1 MDNLVYH
8 EASPS
13 NDNANGFSEFNT
25 INWELMATDRKLVPN
40 SVRIDFDLVVN
51 ETDGGTRVDNKRIA
65 IDNLCGGHVFF
76 ESWQVGVES
85 VGLISNEQEYPRWAK
100 TFFSAT
106 QDINDNNSAIANAEG
121 RTCHPAAGEIVI
133 EMVGSEGAQGATD
146 PNKKDPSFSIKPLIS
161 LNRYMGDSY
170 SFNKLGHLRVS
181 TNLSRNGHALYGAQ
195 CAGGGRSPVYLMKNV
210 KLRFTSVPDDGKQ
223 GKMLMNSYTSVK
235 ATSNSNSFSI
245 DSKVPAKMCNGVV
258 INFLDQGSE
267 SEIVSNNQLLE
278 QYPNL
283 ESIRYSF
290 NNALNKYITYEIT
303 DRGNMVRLGLEA
315 LTEGNLNSVHA
326 RNIFNN
332 QSYIVGLP
340 FQEYTDLSTSKF
352 TTQLVSSANTFGTKP
367 QQVYLY
373 FLTLISL

>member
-1 MDNLVYH
+1 
-8 EASPS
+8 
-13 NDNANGFSEFNT
+13 
-25 INWELMATDRKLVPN
+25 MATDRKLVPN

-51 ETDGGTRVDNKRIA
+51 ETAGGTRVNDKRIA
-65 IDNLCGGHVFF
+65 VDNFIGGHAFF

-100 TFFSAT
+100 TFFVST
-106 QDINDNNSAIANAEG
+106 QDVNDNNSAAAAAEG
-121 RTCHPAAGEIVI
+121 RTCHPAAGEVVI
-133 EMVGSEGAQGATD
+133 EQQGAGRGNEGANA
-146 PNKKDPSFSIKPLIS
+146 NNLSDPSFSIKPLIS
-161 LNRYMGDSY
+161 LNRYMGDGY

-195 CAGGGRSPVYLMKNV
+195 CAGGGRSPAYLLKNV
-210 KLRFTSVPDDGKQ
+210 RLRFQSVPDDGKQ

-258 INFLDQGSE
+258 INFLDQLAE
-267 SEIVSNNQLLE
+267 SDIVSNNQLLE

-283 ESIRYSF
+283 DAIKYSF

-326 RNIFNN
+326 RNLFNN
-332 QSYIVGLP
+332 NSYIVGLP

-352 TTQLVSSANTFGTKP
+352 TTELKSSANTFGTNPK
-367 QQVYLY
+367 QVYLY